1 MTISELALAPASS
14 MTWRRPQVVFGLL
27 TVLTLLMMVLN
38 VGIGSI
44 PFSPLE
50 IWQVLTGP
58 AENTTISSN
67 ISSNC
72 PTPIRLQ
79 PRRRPMIVSERA
91 LSPAPSMTWR
101 RPQVVFG
108 LLTVLTLI
116 MMVLNVGIGSI
127 PFSPLEIWQ
136 VLTGP
141 AENTTISSIIWN
153 LRIPRAIAA
162 VLGGAYLAASG
173 LLLQIYFR
181 NPIVGPYIL
190 GISSGATLMVSF
202 VMLTSITV
210 GWTLFTPF
218 ISTLA
223 AFAGAYGVML
233 IVLAIASRVKGGVTL
248 LIVGLMMGYLCGGV
262 TAILTALAEKEK
274 IKGFVLW
281 QLGSFSGFKWDEIGI
296 LLVFGG
302 AVLILLFVQSKPL
315 NAFLLGEE
323 YAASMG
329 VNIRRFRL
337 LILLCA
343 CALAG
348 MITSMAGPVAFIGM
362 AVPHM
367 ARLSFGTSDNRI
379 LIPGACL
386 MGALVASVC
395 DLIARTVLSPVEL
408 PLSAIT
414 AFFGAPI
421 VITLLLKRR
430 VKL

>member
-1 MTISELALAPASS
+1 MTTSELALNPATSL
-14 MTWRRPQVVFGLL
+14 TWRRPQVVFGLL
-27 TVLTLLMMVLN
+27 TVLTLAMMVLN
-38 VGIGSI
+38 IAIGSI
-44 PFSPLE
+44 HFSLLE
-50 IWQVLTGP
+50 IWQVLTRP
-58 AENTTISSN
+58 EENS
-67 ISSNC
+67 
-72 PTPIRLQ
+72 
-79 PRRRPMIVSERA
+79 
-91 LSPAPSMTWR
+91 
-101 RPQVVFG
+101 
-108 LLTVLTLI
+108 
-116 MMVLNVGIGSI
+116 
-127 PFSPLEIWQ
+127 
-136 VLTGP
+136 
-141 AENTTISSIIWN
+141 TISSIIWN

-162 VLGGAYLAASG
+162 VFGGAYLAASG

-190 GISSGATLMVSF
+190 GISSGASLMVSF
-202 VMLTSITV
+202 VMLTSLTV
-210 GWTLFTPF
+210 GWTFFSPI

-223 AFAGAYGVML
+223 AFTGAYGVML

-248 LIVGLMMGYLCGGV
+248 LIVGLMMGYLCGAV

-281 QLGSFSGFKWDEIGI
+281 QLGSFSGFKWNEIGI

-302 AVLILLFVQSKPL
+302 GILILLYLQSKPL

-329 VNIRRFRL
+329 VNIHRFRL

-348 MITSMAGPVAFIGM
+348 MITAMAGPVAFIGM

-386 MGALVASVC
+386 MGALVASLC

-421 VITLLLKRR
+421 VITLLLKRK

>member
-1 MTISELALAPASS
+1 MSSSADLTITPAQAALPA
-14 MTWRRPQVVFGLL
+14 RRPVQVFVLL
-27 TVLTLLMMVLN
+27 ACAAVVLLLLNIAVGSVQYSLAEIIAVL
-38 VGIGSI
+38 
-44 PFSPLE
+44 
-50 IWQVLTGP
+50 Q
-58 AENTTISSN
+58 
-67 ISSNC
+67 
-72 PTPIRLQ
+72 
-79 PRRRPMIVSERA
+79 
-91 LSPAPSMTWR
+91 APPDASTA
-101 RPQVVFG
+101 G
-108 LLTVLTLI
+108 T
-116 MMVLNVGIGSI
+116 
-127 PFSPLEIWQ
+127 
-136 VLTGP
+136 
-141 AENTTISSIIWN
+141 IIWN
-153 LRIPRAIAA
+153 IRIPRAIAA
-162 VLGGAYLAASG
+162 VFGGAYLAASG

-202 VMLTSITV
+202 VMLTTV
-210 GWTLFTPF
+210 SAGLTMFSPYLN
-218 ISTLA
+218 TLA
-223 AFAGAYGVML
+223 AFVGAYTVML
-233 IVLAIASRVKGGVTL
+233 IVLAVANRVGGGATL
-248 LIVGLMMGYLCGGV
+248 LIVGLMVGYLCGAV

-281 QLGSFSGFKWDEIGI
+281 QLGSFSGFKWDEIVL
-296 LLVFGG
+296 LLVGG
-302 AVLILLFVQSKPL
+302 GCIITLLYILSKPL

-323 YAASMG
+323 YAASLG

-337 LILLCA
+337 LILLCS

-386 MGALVASVC
+386 MGAVVTSLC
-395 DLIARTVLSPVEL
+395 DLIARSVMAPVEL

-421 VITLLLKRR
+421 VISLLLKRR

>member
-1 MTISELALAPASS
+1 MTTSECCLDPVRPLLLRRAP
-14 MTWRRPQVVFGLL
+14 VVFALLGLL
-27 TVLTLLMMVLN
+27 TVLMLGIN
-38 VGIGSI
+38 VAVGSI
-44 PFSPLE
+44 AFSPAE
-50 IWQVLTGP
+50 IWQALRNP
-58 AENTTISSN
+58 AEASTTSFILWN
-67 ISSNC
+67 I
-72 PTPIRLQ
+72 
-79 PRRRPMIVSERA
+79 
-91 LSPAPSMTWR
+91 
-101 RPQVVFG
+101 
-108 LLTVLTLI
+108 
-116 MMVLNVGIGSI
+116 
-127 PFSPLEIWQ
+127 
-136 VLTGP
+136 
-141 AENTTISSIIWN
+141 
-153 LRIPRAIAA
+153 RIPRAIAA
-162 VLGGAYLAASG
+162 VFGGAYLAASG

-202 VMLTSITV
+202 VMLTSVTV

-223 AFAGAYGVML
+223 AFAGAYAVML
-233 IVLAIASRVKGGVTL
+233 IVLAIASRIKGGVTL
-248 LIVGLMMGYLCGGV
+248 LIVGLMMGYLCGAV
-262 TAILTALAEKEK
+262 TAILTAFAEKDK

-281 QLGSFSGFKWDEIGI
+281 QLGSFSGFKWDEITI
-296 LLVFGG
+296 LLVLGG
-302 AVLILLFVQSKPL
+302 AILALLYVQSKPL

-367 ARLSFGTSDNRI
+367 ARLGFGTSDNRI

-386 MGALVASVC
+386 TGGLVASLC
-395 DLIARTVLSPVEL
+395 DLIARTVMAPVEL
-408 PLSAIT
+408 PLSAVT

>member
-1 MTISELALAPASS
+1 MTTSDLCLPDSRPLLL
-14 MTWRRPQVVFGLL
+14 RRPPLVFSLLGL
-27 TVLTLLMMVLN
+27 MVLAMLLAN
-38 VGIGSI
+38 MAVGSI
-44 PFSPLE
+44 PFTPAE
-50 IWQVLTGP
+50 IWQAL
-58 AENTTISSN
+58 AEPPEASTAGFILWN
-67 ISSNC
+67 I
-72 PTPIRLQ
+72 
-79 PRRRPMIVSERA
+79 
-91 LSPAPSMTWR
+91 
-101 RPQVVFG
+101 
-108 LLTVLTLI
+108 
-116 MMVLNVGIGSI
+116 
-127 PFSPLEIWQ
+127 
-136 VLTGP
+136 
-141 AENTTISSIIWN
+141 
-153 LRIPRAIAA
+153 RIPRAIAA
-162 VLGGAYLAASG
+162 MFGGAYLAAAG
-173 LLLQIYFR
+173 LLLQIYFK

-218 ISTLA
+218 LSTLA

-233 IVLAIASRVKGGVTL
+233 IVLAIANRVKGGATL
-248 LIVGLMMGYLCGGV
+248 LIVGLMMGYLCGAV
-262 TAILTALAEKEK
+262 SAILTAFAEKDR

-281 QLGSFSGFKWDEIGI
+281 QLGSFSGFKWDEIA
-296 LLVFGG
+296 LLLAIGG
-302 AVLILLFVQSKPL
+302 AILILLYLQSKPL

-329 VNIRRFRL
+329 VDIRRFRL

-348 MITSMAGPVAFIGM
+348 MVTSMAGPVAFIGM

-386 MGALVASVC
+386 MGGLVASLC
-395 DLIARTVLSPVEL
+395 DLIARTVMAPVEL

-421 VITLLLKRR
+421 VIALLLQRK

>member
-1 MTISELALAPASS
+1 MAVSELDHNPASQV
-14 MTWRRPQVVFGLL
+14 TWRRPQVVFTLL
-27 TVLTLLMMVLN
+27 IVLTLMLMVLN

-44 PFSPLE
+44 RFTPLE
-50 IWQVLTGP
+50 IWQVLIRP
-58 AENTTISSN
+58 ADDS
-67 ISSNC
+67 
-72 PTPIRLQ
+72 
-79 PRRRPMIVSERA
+79 
-91 LSPAPSMTWR
+91 
-101 RPQVVFG
+101 
-108 LLTVLTLI
+108 
-116 MMVLNVGIGSI
+116 
-127 PFSPLEIWQ
+127 
-136 VLTGP
+136 
-141 AENTTISSIIWN
+141 TISSIIWN

-162 VLGGAYLAASG
+162 VFGGAYLAASG

-202 VMLTSITV
+202 VMLTSLTV
-210 GWTLFTPF
+210 GWTLLSPF

-233 IVLAIASRVKGGVTL
+233 VVLAIATRIKGGVTL
-248 LIVGLMMGYLCGGV
+248 LIVGLMMGYLCSAV

-281 QLGSFSGFKWDEIGI
+281 QLGSFSGFKWNEIGI

-302 AVLILLFVQSKPL
+302 AILTLLYLQSKPL

-367 ARLSFGTSDNRI
+367 ARLGFGTSDNRI

-386 MGALVASVC
+386 MGALVASLC
-395 DLIARTVLSPVEL
+395 DLIARTALSPVEL

-421 VITLLLKRR
+421 VIALLLKRR
-430 VKL
+430 VQL